1 MNESSTS
8 QEEVLTDF
16 EWFNGEMARLVKARL
31 TIANKNTAAQLEQAL
46 DEDPVLPKTLREKVK
61 AGLKGL
67 INELIDV
74 RRQRQILR
82 STLALIVALGFL
94 STSWEKVAGDTGVVR
109 PSDVVEAG
117 GDTEPKSPN
126 EVNHES
132 GSLRHS
138 AISERINQQLAGEP
152 VQDNA
157 ESSLEDEAPPRKNI
171 ISPEDRAVYERDL
184 QERLAEAFDGL
195 IPQEAFM
202 LYVDSQ
208 HPITQED
215 LDQKVIPNL
224 VNLRDVPEVT
234 LVKDVMVHEVMVDD
248 LRDLFLAAQED
259 GIDLRVLS
267 GYRSIE
273 EQTIIYDRTYD
284 KSLVAFPGTSQH
296 HTGLALDFTSPENKN
311 TVNILTP
318 FINTEAGRWMAKNAW
333 KYGFVLS
340 YTAGHDGIANEDWH
354 YVYVGKYLA
363 KQWHEIVMMRRWN
376 TDIFLILDVYSRF
389 MGTRDIQQPALQ
401 FTAPPLNM
409 ATIE

>member
-1 MNESSTS
+1 MTERSLGENRELSD
-8 QEEVLTDF
+8 L
-16 EWFNGEMARLVKARL
+16 EWLDREIKRL
-31 TIANKNTAAQLEQAL
+31 TNDELLIANQNVAAQLEQAL
-46 DEDPVLPKTLREKVK
+46 EEDPVLPNNLRKKVK
-61 AGLKGL
+61 RSFKSLVDEL
-67 INELIDV
+67 INV

-94 STSWEKVAGDTGVVR
+94 STLWEKVDGDTGVVKL
-109 PSDVVEAG
+109 SDVVEG
-117 GDTEPKSPN
+117 GDDIEPKSPN
-126 EVNHES
+126 EVSHEPV
-132 GSLRHS
+132 SLRHS

-389 MGTRDIQQPALQ
+389 MGIRDIQQPALQ